1 MGKDEVNPTFDF
13 DNDPEFNDNFYK
25 NIELAFRDSVAEEEA
40 EETSDFI
47 IQNTIAMNYSVEA
60 FDDTEAASQS
70 AAAQEPMIYR
80 EPNEED
86 IEEELLDI
94 KTSLAR
100 KICEEMDSIGS
111 ETAEKVQKV
120 KRGYRIRNGIIL
132 TLLCLVGFTF
142 FFGFTKPGNRLL
154 MAMGV
159 NISGKIWSSVTG
171 NFENTADATEDIDY
185 IDDADKES
193 NSKEIDPNT
202 IVWPVHPGEG
212 RQEEGVY
219 NILLLGEEAI
229 GSGTARGRTD
239 VIVVATMN
247 TNTKELMLTSLM
259 RDTYVQIPGY
269 QDNKLNSAY
278 EKGGLDLLYET
289 ISLNFNL
296 RLDGCVMVNF
306 ENFEKIIDKLG
317 GLEIELTA
325 GEAKY
330 LNRTNYI
337 SNPANRC
344 VVPGKQLMNGNQ
356 VLGYARVRKRATITG
371 NNNDYGRTDRHR
383 IVLNAIFDKY
393 KTKSKVDLAAT
404 MFDLLPM
411 ITTDINSKNFEILL
425 NSFIEMGTMDMQQLR
440 IPADGAFDTAKVRG
454 MDCIIPDLQKN
465 ITILHNYIFG
475 DDHPTTGSST
485 AGTMTGSP
493 ADTNS
498 TTSDTQ

>member
-1 MGKDEVNPTFDF
+1 MGRDDINPTFEF
-13 DNDPEFNDNFYK
+13 DNDPEFNENFYK
-25 NIELAFRDSVAEEEA
+25 NIELAFRDTEEDR
-40 EETSDFI
+40 EEDSDFV
-47 IQNTIAMNYSVEA
+47 IQDTITMNYAVE
-60 FDDTEAASQS
+60 FNDTTEAASQS

-86 IEEELLDI
+86 IEEELYDI
-94 KTSLAR
+94 KNSLAR
-100 KICEEMDSIGS
+100 KICEEMDCIGA
-111 ETAEKVQKV
+111 EAAEKKQKE
-120 KRGYRIRNGIIL
+120 KSSYRIRNGIIL
-132 TLLCLVGFTF
+132 TLLCLVGFSF
-142 FFGFTKPGNRLL
+142 FFGFTKPGNKLL
-154 MAMGV
+154 IAMGV
-159 NISGKIWSSVTG
+159 NITSKIWSSVTG
-171 NFENTADATEDIDY
+171 SFENTADATEDIDY
-185 IDDADKES
+185 IDEADKES
-193 NSKEIDPNT
+193 KAKELDPNS
-202 IVWPVHPGEG
+202 IVWPVHAGEG

-239 VIVVATMN
+239 VIIVATMN

-269 QDNKLNSAY
+269 QDNKLNCAY

-306 ENFEKIIDKLG
+306 ERFEQIIDKLG
-317 GLEIELTA
+317 GLEIELTD

-337 SNPANRC
+337 SNPAYRN

-356 VLGYARVRKRATITG
+356 VLGYSRVRKKATITG

-383 IVLNAIFDKY
+383 IILNAIFDKY
-393 KTKSKVDLAAT
+393 KTKSKVELAT
-404 MFDLLPM
+404 IMFELLPM
-411 ITTDINSKNFEILL
+411 ITTDINNKNFEVLL

-475 DDHPTTGSST
+475 DDHT
-485 AGTMTGSP
+485 ASP
-493 ADTNS
+493 ADPNS
-498 TTSDTQ
+498 TTSGTQ